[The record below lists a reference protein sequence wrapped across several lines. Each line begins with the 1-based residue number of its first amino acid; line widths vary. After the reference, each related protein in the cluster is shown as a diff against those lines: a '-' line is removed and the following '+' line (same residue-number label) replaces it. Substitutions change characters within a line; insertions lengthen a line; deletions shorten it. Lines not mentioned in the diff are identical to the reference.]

1 MTCPPLPSP
10 FNAHGRP
17 AHAIFA
23 PALSEISKTCDY
35 LFMTAMTGQ
44 DQRYTEAAAEFGPAL
59 ERLARGYEAH
69 PERRRDL
76 VQDIHLALWRS
87 FKGFDARCSLR
98 TWVYRVAHN
107 TATTHILKERR
118 RHDRHWTS
126 LDDDLPSET
135 ASAEE
140 TMHHQ
145 QALDRLTGLIQHLKP
160 QDRQIILLYLEGLD
174 AAGMAEITGLTA
186 AHIATKIHRI
196 KARLARLF
204 HSGASS

>member
-1 MTCPPLPSP
+1 
-10 FNAHGRP
+10 
-17 AHAIFA
+17 
-23 PALSEISKTCDY
+23 
-35 LFMTAMTGQ
+35 MTAMTEQ

-69 PERRRDL
+69 SERQRDL

-87 FKGFDARCSLR
+87 FRGYDARCSLR

-126 LDDDLPSET
+126 LDDDLPST
-135 ASAEE
+135 AASAEE
-140 TMHHQ
+140 TTQHQ
-145 QALDRLTGLIQHLKP
+145 QALDRLTDLIQQLKP

-174 AAGMAEITGLTA
+174 AVSIAEITGLTSA
-186 AHIATKIHRI
+186 YIATKIHRI
-196 KARLARLF
+196 KALLRRQF
-204 HSGASS
+204 NEGDHHG

>member
-1 MTCPPLPSP
+1 
-10 FNAHGRP
+10 
-17 AHAIFA
+17 
-23 PALSEISKTCDY
+23 
-35 LFMTAMTGQ
+35 MTATIEQ

-87 FKGFDARCSLR
+87 FKGFDRRCSLR

-126 LDDDLPSET
+126 LDDDLPSEG
-135 ASAEE
+135 ASAED
-140 TMHHQ
+140 TTHHQ
-145 QALDRLTGLIQHLKP
+145 QALDRLIVLIQCLKL

-174 AAGMAEITGLTA
+174 AAAIAEINGLTSV
-186 AHIATKIHRI
+186 HVATKIHRI
-196 KARLARLF
+196 KAQLTRLF
-204 HSGASS
+204 HQPDSSGGRP